1 MEKENY
7 GSPLMK
13 KLITQAQFLG
23 VKVVANLDIMD
34 SLWHVEDHNDEVHI
48 LPTAAAAC
56 WFVKGMILN
65 AQNQISVL
73 YNAMDTRL

>member
-1 MEKENY
+1 MEKESY

-13 KLITQAQFLG
+13 KLITEAQFLG

-48 LPTAAAAC
+48 LPSAAAAC
-56 WFVKGMILN
+56 WFVRGMILN